1 MVFWHCLCRCFTWIN
16 LCCTE
21 TCGPKPAVSCT
32 GVAAAPALGS
42 GFVVAASGES
52 CEATCSGAAQTPGF
66 LNSFYT
72 GDSTYMCAANID
84 DEAWVP
90 GYQTTEP
97 HCSATYNGNTVNAT
111 SYACLC
117 LSPEQTPGLEPSTG
131 GQSCGQT
138 CQQVLQG
145 QIGTAVKTDADLPLY
160 ACLPTSEAGKR
171 NRFGVAD
178 DQSVPY
184 TQGAVASDL
193 AEAAGVAPLDENTI
207 SCNSAALSSTT
218 DYSCFCTFEP
228 QTPSGSS
235 SSSSSSSSSASDGAS
250 SSASSSAASSSSSAG
265 SSMANTSSIST
276 AGRKLLR

>member
-1 MVFWHCLCRCFTWIN
+1 MVVWHCLCICYILISVCCFEI
-16 LCCTE
+16 
-21 TCGPKPAVSCT
+21 CGPKPAASCT
-32 GVAAAPALGS
+32 GVAAEPVLGT
-42 GFVVAASGES
+42 GFVAAASGER
-52 CEATCSGAAQTPGF
+52 CEATCSGAAQTAGF

-117 LSPEQTPGLEPSTG
+117 LAPEQTPGLEPSTG
-131 GQSCGQT
+131 GQSCEQT
-138 CQQVLQG
+138 CQQMLQG
-145 QIGTAVKTDADLPLY
+145 QVGTAVRTDADLPLY

-171 NRFGVAD
+171 NRFGVAN
-178 DQSVPY
+178 DQNVPY

-193 AEAAGVAPLDENTI
+193 AEAAGVTPLEENTI

-228 QTPSGSS
+228 LSGSS
-235 SSSSSSSSSASDGAS
+235 SSSSSSSSNAGGGAS
-250 SSASSSAASSSSSAG
+250 SSASSSAASSTSSVG
-265 SSMANTSSIST
+265 SSMADTSSIST